1 VRVNAANADAVRAR
15 QTFMAYLDVNS

>member
-1 VRVNAANADAVRAR
+1 VRVNAANADAVRAT